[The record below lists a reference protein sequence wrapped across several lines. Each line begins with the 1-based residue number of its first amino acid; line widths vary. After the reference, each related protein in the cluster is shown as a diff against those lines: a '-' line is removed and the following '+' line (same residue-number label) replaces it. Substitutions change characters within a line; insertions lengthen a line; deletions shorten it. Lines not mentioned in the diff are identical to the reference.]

1 MIVGVLK
8 EPISGE
14 NRVAATPESVKQL
27 VGKGLKVTVQ
37 KGAGVLAGYA
47 DEDYKTAGAT
57 IAPTVDPGKVDVLA
71 HVRPLAP
78 ATIKK
83 LKKGT
88 LTVGL
93 MSPASETD
101 AVTALRD
108 NKITAFALELVPRIS
123 RAQSMDALTS
133 QALVAGY
140 RCVLEGAMRLPR
152 FFPLYMTAAGTV
164 PPATVLV
171 LGAGVAGLQAI
182 ATAKRLGSKV
192 MAYDVRSAS
201 ADEVRSMGGTFIE
214 LELDVAADG
223 AGGYAKELAA
233 DRVKRQQELL
243 TPYVSAADVII
254 TTAAIP
260 GRPAPR
266 LITAAM
272 MKGMKPGSVIIDLA
286 AETGGNVEGSKPGQD
301 VSISVGK
308 TGGAITLVGMKDVPS
323 SMAYD
328 ASRLFAKNISNLL
341 ELMIKDKKVQPD
353 FEDEVVAGACL
364 THDGQILHEPTAEA
378 IAAGAAK
385 KGKK

>member
-1 MIVGVLK
+1 MIVGVLT
-8 EPISGE
+8 EPIQGE
-14 NRVAATPESVKQL
+14 KRVAATPDSVKQL
-27 VGKGLKVTVQ
+27 VGTGLKVTVQ
-37 KGAGVLAGYA
+37 KGAGVKAGYA
-47 DEDYKTAGAT
+47 DADYTAAGAT
-57 IAPTVDPGKVDVLA
+57 VSPSVDLAKVDVLA

-78 ATIKK
+78 AVIKK
-83 LKKGT
+83 LTKGT
-88 LTVGL
+88 ITVGL
-93 MSPASETD
+93 FSPASEAE
-101 AVTALRD
+101 AVKALRD
-108 NKITAFALELVPRIS
+108 AHISSFALELVPRIS

-152 FFPLYMTAAGTV
+152 FFPLYMTAAGTI

-192 MAYDVRSAS
+192 MAYDVRAAS

-214 LELDVAADG
+214 LELDAAAEG

-243 TPYVSAADVII
+243 TPYVTGADIII

-266 LITAAM
+266 LITATM
-272 MKGMKPGSVIIDLA
+272 MKNMRPGSVIIDLA
-286 AETGGNVEGSKPGQD
+286 AESGGNVEGSKPGAD
-301 VSISVGK
+301 VSVSVGK
-308 TGGAITLVGMKDVPS
+308 SGGHFTLVGMKDVPS

-328 ASRLFAKNISNLL
+328 ASRLFAKNISNLV
-341 ELMIKDKKVQPD
+341 ELMTKDKKVTPD

-364 THDGQILHEPTAEA
+364 THAGEVRHEPTAEA
-378 IAAGAAK
+378 LASAPAK

>member
-1 MIVGVLK
+1 MIVGILK
-8 EPISGE
+8 EPLSGE
-14 NRVAATPESVKQL
+14 KRVAATPESVKQL
-27 VGKGLKVTVQ
+27 RSAGLSITVE
-37 KGAGVLAGYA
+37 KGAGVAAGYSDDA
-47 DEDYKTAGAT
+47 YKEAGAT
-57 IAPTVDPGKVDVLA
+57 VQASVDVAKVDVLA
-71 HVRPLAP
+71 HVRPLTP
-78 ATIKK
+78 ALIKK
-83 LKKGT
+83 LKKGAI
-88 LTVGL
+88 TVGL
-93 MSPASETD
+93 MSPASEGV
-101 AVTALRD
+101 AVTALAAH
-108 NKITAFALELVPRIS
+108 KVTSFALELVPRIS

-182 ATAKRLGSKV
+182 ATAKRLGAKV

-214 LELDVAADG
+214 LDLDVSADG
-223 AGGYAKELAA
+223 QGGYAKELAA

-243 TPYVSAADVII
+243 TPYVTGADVII

-260 GRPAPR
+260 GRPAPL
-266 LITAAM
+266 LITAQM

-301 VSISVGK
+301 VMVPVGK
-308 TGGAITLVGMKDVPS
+308 ASGTITLVGMKDVPS
-323 SMAYD
+323 TMAYD
-328 ASRLFAKNISNLL
+328 ASRLYAKNVSNLL
-341 ELMIKDKKVQPD
+341 ELMVTDKKVQPD
-353 FEDEVVAGACL
+353 FDDEVVAGALL
-364 THDGQILHEPTAEA
+364 THDGEVRHAPTAEA
-378 IAAGAAK
+378 LGATAQ